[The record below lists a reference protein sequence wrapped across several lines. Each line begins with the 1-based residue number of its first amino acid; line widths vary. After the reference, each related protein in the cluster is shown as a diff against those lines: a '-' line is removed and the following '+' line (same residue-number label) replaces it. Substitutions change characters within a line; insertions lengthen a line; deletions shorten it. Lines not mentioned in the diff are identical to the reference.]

1 MKILFDHQIYV
12 NQKFGGIS
20 RYFNELAKMKSASLL
35 VKQINPALFEVPKV
49 VVKTDFFSRGIRFA
63 KRKVG
68 FGPVVISNA
77 GFPKQAESILRAG
90 DFDILHPTYY
100 DTYFL
105 EYTDKPFV
113 LTVYDMIHEIYK
125 EYFNVSDITSYN
137 KKLLCDKAS
146 HIIAISEKTK
156 QDLIDI
162 FGIAEE
168 KITVILLASDFKLIL
183 SSKPNN
189 LQKLK
194 KYILFVGN
202 RAAYKNFYYP
212 VMALA
217 DILKADSDI
226 QLVCTGPAFSS
237 DEVSFFS
244 TLGIREQVFHIY
256 LENDNELAWVYEN
269 AHVFIFP
276 SLYEGFGFP
285 LLEAFAT
292 NCPVISS
299 DGGSLPEIGG
309 DAVLYFNP
317 KDIVGIREVA
327 LKAIYDEDTRA
338 KLIENGTSRL
348 KEFNWQKCREQTV
361 EVYKK
366 VLNLS

>member
-1 MKILFDHQIYV
+1 MKILFDHQIYI

-20 RYFNELAKMKSASLL
+20 RYFNELAKMQNATL
-35 VKQINPALFEVPKV
+35 VVEQINPALFEMPKV
-49 VVKTDFFSRGIRFA
+49 VVKMDFVSRGIRFA

-68 FGPVVISNA
+68 LGPVVTQNA
-77 GFPKQAESILRAG
+77 VFPKKAEDILRAG

-137 KKLLCDKAS
+137 KKLLCDRAS

-162 FGIAEE
+162 FGIAED
-168 KITVILLASDFKLIL
+168 KITVILLASDFKLVS
-183 SSKPNN
+183 SSKPDS
-189 LQKLK
+189 LQGLK
-194 KYILFVGN
+194 KYILFIGN

-212 VMALA
+212 VIALA

-237 DEVSFFS
+237 DEINFFS
-244 TLGIREQVFHIY
+244 ALGIREQVFHIY
-256 LENDNELAWVYEN
+256 LENDNELAWVYKN

-299 DGGSLPEIGG
+299 DGGSLPEVGG

-317 KDIVGIREVA
+317 KDITEIREAA
-327 LKAIYDEDTRA
+327 LKAIYDEDIRVR
-338 KLIENGTSRL
+338 LVENGKLRL
-348 KEFNWQKCREQTV
+348 QEFNWQKCRAQTV